1 MATKKQRRRRA
12 KIKRHQWEYVE
23 TTEEGE
29 EVVLDSPREQ
39 RRRDGDDKKDA
50 TQMVDR
56 RGRPI
61 QKPSL
66 QRVLK
71 RGAIFG
77 PLLFILVFITA
88 GELSTTQ
95 KILQSVFLV
104 AIFLPFS
111 YFMDVMLYRFLTRR
125 QQRQ

>member
-12 KIKRHQWEYVE
+12 KLQRHEWEYVE
-23 TTEEGE
+23 TTEDGE
-29 EVVLDSPREQ
+29 EIVLDSPRGGRGE
-39 RRRDGDDKKDA
+39 GKAGENGAPK
-50 TQMVDR
+50 MVDR

-66 QRVLK
+66 QRVAK

-88 GELSTTQ
+88 GSLSTGQ
-95 KILQSVFLV
+95 KILQSAFLV

-111 YFMDVMLYRFLTRR
+111 YLMDVMLYRFLTRR
-125 QQRQ
+125 QQRR

>member
-29 EVVLDSPREQ
+29 EVVLDSPRGQ
-39 RRRDGDDKKDA
+39 RRQDSDDKKGT

-77 PLLFILVFITA
+77 PLLFILVFVT
-88 GELSTTQ
+88 GGDLSTTQ
-95 KILQSVFLV
+95 KIMQSVFLV

>member
-12 KIKRHQWEYVE
+12 KIKRHEWEYVE

-29 EVVLDSPREQ
+29 EVVLDSPRE
-39 RRRDGDDKKDA
+39 RRRQDGDDKKDT
-50 TQMVDR
+50 TQIVDR

>member
-12 KIKRHQWEYVE
+12 KIQRHQWEYVE
-23 TTEEGE
+23 ATEDGE
-29 EVVLDSPREQ
+29 EIVVDSPRGGGPEN
-39 RRRDGDDKKDA
+39 RGSKNGA
-50 TQMVDR
+50 PQMVDR
-56 RGRPI
+56 RGRRI

-88 GELSTTQ
+88 GDLSTGG
-95 KILQSVFLV
+95 KILQAAFLV

-111 YFMDVMLYRFLTRR
+111 YFLDVMLYRFLTRR
-125 QQRQ
+125 QQRR

>member
-12 KIKRHQWEYVE
+12 KIQRHQWEYVE
-23 TTEEGE
+23 TAEDGE
-29 EVVLDSPREQ
+29 EVVVDSPRGG
-39 RRRDGDDKKDA
+39 RRENKESKNGA
-50 TQMVDR
+50 PEMVDR

-71 RGAIFG
+71 RAAIFG
-77 PLLFILVFITA
+77 PLLFIVVFITA
-88 GELSTTQ
+88 GDLSTGG
-95 KILQSVFLV
+95 KILQAAFLI

-111 YFMDVMLYRFLTRR
+111 YFIDVMLYRFLTRR
-125 QQRQ
+125 QQRR

>member
-1 MATKKQRRRRA
+1 MATKKQRRRLA
-12 KIKRHQWEYVE
+12 KIQRHQWEYVE
-23 TTEEGE
+23 TTEDGE
-29 EVVLDSPREQ
+29 EIVVDSPRGGRPEN
-39 RRRDGDDKKDA
+39 RGSKNGA
-50 TQMVDR
+50 PQMVDR
-56 RGRPI
+56 RGRRI

-88 GELSTTQ
+88 GDLSTGG
-95 KILQSVFLV
+95 KILQAAFLV

-125 QQRQ
+125 QQRR